1 MQHAV
6 VALCLGM
13 SVAALP
19 ALAAELVLKRVLLST
34 GGVGYFEFEAS
45 VTDNARLP
53 LEVRF
58 DQVDDVLKSIVVFDE
73 AGGVGTVRLP
83 TRAPLDEA
91 FRDLPF
97 SLDDLED
104 PVALLNALQG
114 AEVQVSGAKPLKGRI
129 VRALAEETRL
139 PDGGGVVRRHRVSVM
154 TASGLQQFVLEEADA
169 LGFTDPAL
177 QGKLEGALAALSRH
191 GMRERRTLEIESLG
205 RGQRKVRVGF
215 VAEAPLWKASYRL
228 VIDGNQAAKQGRLQ
242 GWAVLENL
250 SGFDWQQ
257 VDLTI
262 VSGNPVTFRQ
272 ALYTAYFVQRPEVP
286 VEVQGRILPRA
297 DERALAAAPLASPQG
312 ASRDSPRQA
321 QAPLLARTSGEARG
335 RRLDLKEE
343 ADAVME
349 RLAGGAIAAEA
360 EEMTTQVV
368 FRYGRPVD
376 LPSGQ
381 TLLLPLIDRE
391 LPAERVAL
399 YQRETHARHPLAAVR
414 LKNDGAS
421 GLPAGVLALFESG
434 TAGTLSFA
442 GDARLAT
449 LPIGESRLLSFALDT
464 KVTVDREDRSLQ
476 RLARG
481 AVSRGILRLQLVE
494 QQATIYRVGGA
505 GGEERRLI
513 LEHARLG
520 GDYKLIAPAEKDVEL
535 SERHYRL
542 PLALKAGGT
551 ATLTA
556 IVERPIE
563 QSIRLLDLPAQ
574 QIAAYAAAPELDA
587 RLRRAFEEI
596 GKLRTAIDAQRQ
608 QVERLEREQKE
619 IAADQTRIRENLGK
633 VPRDS
638 QIYQRYLEKLGQQES
653 RLEQL
658 APLSDQARAA
668 RQRAADALADY
679 VDKLEI

>member
-1 MQHAV
+1 MQHAAI
-6 VALCLGM
+6 ALCLGM

-97 SLDDLED
+97 SRAALES

-191 GMRERRTLEIESLG
+191 GVRERRTLEIESLG

-250 SGFDWQQ
+250 SGCDWQQ

-297 DERALAAAPLASPQG
+297 DERALAAAPPASPQG

-321 QAPLLARTSGEARG
+321 QLLARTGEEARE

-343 ADAVME
+343 AAAVMPM
-349 RLAGGAIAAEA
+349 LAGGAIAAEA

-399 YQRETHARHPLAAVR
+399 YQQETHARHPLAAVR

-421 GLPAGVLALFESG
+421 GLPAGVLALFERG

-542 PLALKAGGT
+542 PLALKAGGA